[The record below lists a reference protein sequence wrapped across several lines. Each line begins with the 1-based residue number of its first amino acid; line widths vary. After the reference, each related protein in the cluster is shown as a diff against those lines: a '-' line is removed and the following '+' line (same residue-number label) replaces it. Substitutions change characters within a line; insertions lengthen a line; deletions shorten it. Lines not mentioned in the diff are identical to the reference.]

1 MTTTQTIASHV
12 IRELARH
19 QLRGRAARLDDLASE
34 IGVRREDIRKVVTS
48 LHREGHVDAKTMRL
62 TMTGLVLAV
71 SMRKCKLPPVREMVE
86 YATYKVA

>member
-1 MTTTQTIASHV
+1 MTTSQTIASHV

-34 IGVRREDIRKVVTS
+34 IGVRREDIRHVVTS

-71 SMRKCKLPPVREMVE
+71 SMRKCKLPRVRETVE